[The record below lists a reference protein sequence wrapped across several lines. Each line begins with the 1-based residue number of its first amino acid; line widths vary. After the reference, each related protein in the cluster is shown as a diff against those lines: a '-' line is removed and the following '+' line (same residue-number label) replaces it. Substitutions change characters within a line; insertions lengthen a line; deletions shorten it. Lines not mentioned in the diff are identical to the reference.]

1 MNNKE
6 NSKALIFRII
16 YCVGALIAI
25 TYVFFSSEE
34 LLGKRIS
41 MWSVLTDADGKIG
54 MSLISGFAGSE
65 FFFEHPLVLMILMY
79 WLPALLMIV
88 SAILLFVLRSNK
100 SGHIVGAVG
109 IVIFIIFDI
118 LMIANDMLY
127 VGVIVNL
134 VGAAIAAVGIIL
146 LLSVDESEADAP
158 EPPAGGEI
166 TCISGE
172 FSGGVFYCNN
182 VMTIGRSAD
191 SCNLILNN
199 SKISRVHCII
209 TYIPETDTYTV
220 KDTSK
225 NGTFFGDGQRLVK
238 DFEMQVP
245 RKTEIYMGEPKERF
259 ILD

>member
-1 MNNKE
+1 MDNRENN
-6 NSKALIFRII
+6 KALIFRVI
-16 YCVGALIAI
+16 YCIGAIAAI
-25 TYVFFSSEE
+25 CYVFFTIDEI
-34 LLGKRIS
+34 LGQSIS
-41 MWSVLTDADGKIG
+41 MWTLLTDSDGEII
-54 MSLISGFAGSE
+54 MSIAGGLAGSD
-65 FFFEHPLVLMILMY
+65 FFAEHPVILKIFMY
-79 WLPALLMIV
+79 WLPTLLMIV
-88 SAILLFVLRSNK
+88 SAVLLFVLRTNK

-118 LMIANDMLY
+118 LMIANDKLY

-172 FSGGVFYCNN
+172 FSGAVFYCNN

>member
-1 MNNKE
+1 MENKE

-16 YCVGALIAI
+16 YCVGALAAI
-25 TYVFFSSEE
+25 CYVFFTIDSD
-34 LLGKRIS
+34 LGS
-41 MWSVLTDADGKIG
+41 MWTLLTDADGKEFLSIIG
-54 MSLISGFAGSE
+54 IFEDSE
-65 FFFEHPLVLMILMY
+65 FMAEHPVILMILMY
-79 WLPALLMIV
+79 WLPALLVIA
-88 SAILLFVLRSNK
+88 SAALLFAMRGNK
-100 SGHIVGAVG
+100 SGHITGTVG

-118 LMIANDMLY
+118 LMIANDISY
-127 VGVIVNL
+127 AGVYVNL
-134 VGAAIAAVGIIL
+134 LGAAIAAVGIIM
-146 LLSVDESEADAP
+146 LLSVDENKKDLP

-166 TCISGE
+166 RCISGE

-182 VMTIGRSAD
+182 VMIIGRSAD
-191 SCNLILNN
+191 GCNLILNN
-199 SKISRVHCII
+199 GKISRIHCII